1 MVIQTICNIIILIG
15 GVVGAILTIGKFSGI
30 QFNFLKGKRK
40 KLIKKD
46 LDELLPQY
54 FDKYMLEMQKEL
66 QEIKSI
72 NLKQNETIE
81 NLLYGIRDTLRYQIM
96 AIYQKYKKTQQIP
109 LYEHE
114 KLEDTYKDY
123 KKLDGNHYID
133 KYYERMQRWEII
145 SNVEEGEEI

>member
-30 QFNFLKGKRK
+30 QFNFFKGKRK
-40 KLIKKD
+40 KIIKKD

-54 FDKYMLEMQKEL
+54 FDKYMLEMRKEL

-109 LYEHE
+109 LYEYE

>member
-109 LYEHE
+109 LYEYE

>member
-15 GVVGAILTIGKFSGI
+15 GTVGAILTIGKFSGI
-30 QFNFLKGKRK
+30 QFNFFKSKRK
-40 KLIKKD
+40 KIVKKD

-54 FDKYMLEMQKEL
+54 FDKYMLEMQKEF